1 MTKKQVLWVGLVGVV
16 GFFLVFTLVQKSG
29 CREDLFFFC
38 RDSYLWII
46 LILKYLFPIIFLLS
60 LITYKMK
67 DIVFQTWFKFARV
80 WVPLTIILVI
90 LSPEYGNA
98 LLPVEKGTV
107 SFFMSALFLI
117 ISLIII
123 VYKSFQNSKSRS

>member
-1 MTKKQVLWVGLVGVV
+1 MGKRNILSISFLGLLVFIFSVYISVNGLCEYKYICSRLHDDS
-16 GFFLVFTLVQKSG
+16 FMAIFLVFLPFF
-29 CREDLFFFC
+29 LF
-38 RDSYLWII
+38 
-46 LILKYLFPIIFLLS
+46 S

-67 DIVFQTWFKFARV
+67 DNIFQTWFKFARI
-80 WVPLTIILVI
+80 WVPLTILLVI
-90 LSPEYGNA
+90 LSPEYGNS

-123 VYKSFQNSKSRS
+123 AYKSFQNSKFSS